1 MTRPLVFVSCGPT
14 TQPLLVPLAARF
26 TLVVPYAATVEA
38 LARHGIKAVVWSDFG
53 DPDLPARAAAEARRM
68 GAAWRTAL
76 GPHADRLSTFGGTR
90 DGAGFAAAA
99 AAVVERRL
107 AEQLHVL
114 ELGRAMAATGQLAA
128 VVVHED
134 VTCLVRAFLAGVRA
148 AGVPAVHVPHGVY
161 ADHAVRGADVH
172 GAVHSDVIAVGG
184 PVQRDWFVERGVD
197 ADRLVVTGNPAWDR
211 WYELAAAPPPALD
224 VPAGPIVTV
233 ATSWIGGEM
242 PAPSIVAADQER
254 RLRACLGAVAA
265 VQAVDPRVRLV
276 LKLHPSAPPEEEAR
290 LGADA
295 AAAGAR
301 VALATRGRLPDVLR
315 ASDVVCTLP
324 STLAIESVL
333 AGTPVVVQ
341 EFRYA
346 GDAIAS
352 VACTPEAIAGA
363 LRQAL
368 DGWKR
373 SDAFAAARRDFAARY
388 DGPADGRATARV
400 ADLVGELA
408 ERTAH
413 VRGAL
418 PSPDLPI
425 DAARARLAAGDPA
438 GALRLLDGLTDGGE
452 IAAELLML
460 RGKAL
465 ARTRRGPEA
474 EAALRA
480 AVAAGA
486 GAAAHAELGSLL
498 LERQAR
504 GEAAEHLARAA
515 ALDPASDAAWAGL
528 GVLAALEGRNAE
540 AADLLARALATNP
553 ANADARAALT
563 VLGETASP
571 ADSPPDPFPEEPG
584 VELPEYYRQCRPEL
598 LDELLPPLPRRVL
611 EVGCAAGF
619 SGAELKRRHPG
630 CEVIGVERDAAA
642 AAAAAARLDRVIA
655 GDVETLDLAAAGVAP
670 GSLDAIL
677 YGDVLEHLVDPWR
690 VLAAHVPFLAEG
702 GRAIVSLPNVRYCEV
717 LLGLLRGRWEYAAAG
732 VLDRGHLRFFTRQE
746 GARLLTDAGLRLVG
760 TRDVYWQPA
769 DDLPASDEGTAWI
782 ELEEFRIAGL
792 RADDVRDLYAGQ
804 IVYVGERGEAVEPW
818 PFPDGHAFH
827 ALAIVDGPEGAWRTA
842 LATFARTFPA
852 GTDTAIVLAYDP
864 AALDAD
870 RVEATVRATLAEIG
884 LRPETSADVVL
895 DAVPA
900 TADATR
906 RCFRAAHVVLGA
918 EGALAAVAAEYG
930 CRPIAVDDGRAL
942 HAAWAA
948 ARTPKDGGDGA

>member
-1 MTRPLVFVSCGPT
+1 
-14 TQPLLVPLAARF
+14 
-26 TLVVPYAATVEA
+26 
-38 LARHGIKAVVWSDFG
+38 
-53 DPDLPARAAAEARRM
+53 M

-76 GPHADRLSTFGGTR
+76 APHADRLSTFGGTR
-90 DGAGFAAAA
+90 DGAGFAAAS

-114 ELGRAMAATGQLAA
+114 ALGRAMAATGRLAA

-134 VTCLVRAFLAGVRA
+134 VTCLVRAFLAAVRA
-148 AGVPAVHVPHGVY
+148 AGVPTVHVPHGVY

-172 GAVHSDVIAVGG
+172 GAAHSDVIAAGG
-184 PVQRDWFVERGVD
+184 TVQRDWFVERGVD
-197 ADRLVVTGNPAWDR
+197 ADRIVVTGNPAWDR
-211 WYELAAAPPPALD
+211 WYDLAAAPPPALD

-233 ATSWIGGEM
+233 ASSWIGAET
-242 PAPSIVAADQER
+242 PARPIVAADQER
-254 RLRACLGAVAA
+254 RLSACLGAVAA
-265 VQAVDPRVRLV
+265 VQAADPRVRLV
-276 LKLHPSAPPEEEAR
+276 LKIHPSAPPEEEAR
-290 LGADA
+290 LGARA
-295 AAAGAR
+295 AAAGAA
-301 VALATRGRLPDVLR
+301 VALATRDRLPDVLW

-333 AGTPVVVQ
+333 AGAPAVVQ

-346 GDAIAS
+346 GDAVAS
-352 VACTPEAIAGA
+352 VACTPEAMAEELRRA
-363 LRQAL
+363 LEGRR
-368 DGWKR
+368 KE

-388 DGPADGRATARV
+388 DGPADGHATARV
-400 ADLVGELA
+400 ADLVAELA
-408 ERTAH
+408 ERTTH
-413 VRGAL
+413 VRGAV
-418 PSPDLPI
+418 PSPELPI
-425 DAARARLAAGDPA
+425 DAARARLAAGDAA
-438 GALRLLDGLTDGGE
+438 GALRLLDGLTDGAE
-452 IAAELLML
+452 TAAELLTL
-460 RGKAL
+460 RGRAL
-465 ARTRRGPEA
+465 ARTRRRPEA

-528 GVLAALEGRNAE
+528 GVLAALEGRAAE

-553 ANADARAALT
+553 ANADARAALA
-563 VLGETASP
+563 VLHSGPRALRGG
-571 ADSPPDPFPEEPG
+571 PPHDDG
-584 VELPEYYRQCRPEL
+584 GAELPEYFRQCRPEL
-598 LDELLPPLPRRVL
+598 LDELLPPHPRRVL
-611 EVGCAAGF
+611 EVGCAAGL

-642 AAAAAARLDRVIA
+642 AAAAATRLDRVIA

-690 VLAAHVPFLAEG
+690 VIAAHVPYLAEG

-717 LLGLLRGRWEYAAAG
+717 LLGLLRGRWEYAECG
-732 VLDRGHLRFFTRQE
+732 VLDRGHLRFFTRHD

-760 TRDVYWQPA
+760 TRDVYWQPT
-769 DDLPASDEGTAWI
+769 DDLPESDDGTAWV

-792 RADDVRDLYAGQ
+792 RAEDVRDLYAGQ
-804 IVYVGERGEAVEPW
+804 IVHVGERGEAAEPW
-818 PFPDGHAFH
+818 PFPGGHAFR
-827 ALAIVDGPEGAWRTA
+827 ALALIDGVEGAWRAA
-842 LATFARTFPA
+842 LATFARAFPP
-852 GTDTAIVLAYDP
+852 GTDAALVLAFDP
-864 AALDAD
+864 AAVAAD
-870 RVEATVRATLAEIG
+870 RVEAAVRATLAGLG

-895 DAVPA
+895 EAVPA

-918 EGALAAVAAEYG
+918 DGGLAALAARFG
-930 CRPIAVDDGRAL
+930 CRPLAADDGDAL

-948 ARTPKDGGDGA
+948 ARPPQDEGDGG